1 MIICK
6 LCQQW
11 SYHHPHLRSPA
22 WHGMLL
28 TSVPMANGTLMNKHD
43 MKTSFSSLVFALMR
57 GTNRRLLCDRKYY
70 AMCKS
75 FFVSRSFMQMT
86 SWRRKCFHV
95 WPRTTTKGLFTNRKL
110 GWRRESVFL
119 PRVKRSSSCEVLD
132 TRADASHWNIF
143 EAELAACI
151 KQGWRSDQ
159 NFWRLFHNTSTR
171 ATPRSQLQPT
181 QVAHFAQINILN
193 PFSKRAW
200 IFFWQFL
207 LSTVDVFGC

>member
-43 MKTSFSSLVFALMR
+43 MKTRSFSSFIFALMR

-86 SWRRKCFHV
+86 SRRRKCFHV

-119 PRVKRSSSCEVLD
+119 PRVNRSSSCELLD

-143 EAELAACI
+143 ESELAACI
-151 KQGWRSDQ
+151 EQGCRSDQ
-159 NFWRLFHNTSTR
+159 CSFI
-171 ATPRSQLQPT
+171 TPAPELLPSQLQPT

-193 PFSKRAW
+193 PFSKWAW